1 SEGGRQGT
9 VLAAGPPAGMHEP
22 LRAATDGA
30 EQRAHLHLAGLGR
43 GDRLLVQLGAA
54 GTDIPERLA
63 LHLRHS
69 LGCHSPWTMPLA
81 SPHPVHIKSSTRDA
95 FRRIGLGRLPLYPQT
110 PEKTPKALA
119 CLNVPPA
126 TRSGSPRPLT
136 CPRGGRGWCSSASEV
151 RWP

>member
-1 SEGGRQGT
+1 GALVCPR
-9 VLAAGPPAGMHEP
+9 GPPAGRPEP

-81 SPHPVHIKSSTRDA
+81 SPHPVQIKSSTRNAFSALDLDA
-95 FRRIGLGRLPLYPQT
+95 YRYII
-110 PEKTPKALA
+110 
-119 CLNVPPA
+119 
-126 TRSGSPRPLT
+126 
-136 CPRGGRGWCSSASEV
+136 
-151 RWP
+151 